1 MSVPVSSDDILALF
15 FTLLQDDADFIKAL
29 EEQGG
34 DIRVLEREWHF
45 SLPSFFSVI
54 QLVYPHFGQLDY
66 PAFRKLL
73 FASPVN
79 QYLND
84 AGWQVSLKENHGKA
98 DLNIYCLARL

>member
-1 MSVPVSSDDILALF
+1 MSAPASSDDILALF
-15 FTLLQDDADFIKAL
+15 SSLLQGDADLVKAL
-29 EEQGG
+29 KEQGG

-54 QLVYPHFGQLDY
+54 QCVYPHFGQLDY
-66 PAFRKLL
+66 SAFRKLL
-73 FASPVN
+73 FDSPVN
-79 QYLND
+79 QYLKG